1 MAYTRN
7 RKSSRR
13 TTSRNTGTRRSGSGR
28 SGAKQRSRNTTRSS
42 RANTVRVVI
51 EQVAPSASVIGTN
64 GVMQTASNEMRKS
77 QF

>member
-7 RKSSRR
+7 RKSARR
-13 TTSRNTGTRRSGSGR
+13 TSSRNTGARRSGGGR
-28 SGAKQRSRNTTRSS
+28 SSTKQRRGNTSRRSG
-42 RANTVRVVI
+42 ANTVRVVI

-64 GVMQTASNEMRKS
+64 GVLQTASNDKRKS